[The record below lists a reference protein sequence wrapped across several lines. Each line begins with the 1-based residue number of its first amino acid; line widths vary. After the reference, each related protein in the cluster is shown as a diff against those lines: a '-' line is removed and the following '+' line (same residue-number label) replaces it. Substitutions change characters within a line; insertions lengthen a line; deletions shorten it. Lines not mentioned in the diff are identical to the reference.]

1 MSELSLL
8 QVSLAPR
15 NKMLK
20 LFFKFFA
27 PRKISEEELIKETS
41 KELVNFV
48 VSSAFK
54 VFKDE
59 EFRKQFNFSEQ
70 ENIEQDRLFNE
81 LSLTSICL
89 LLLLLDTASDWWQNE
104 KRYFWQKVKSR
115 IAERFQ
121 EWLKELGISQK
132 YVSFW
137 GKLIKMRYNE
147 YKRDLPKLYQ
157 ASGIVDPEFIKSDD
171 ERRKVGYV
179 RFMAVSI
186 GAIHHLRKGKANPK
200 DPFFKELRT
209 WLEVLN
215 SQLEEKIVRK

>member
-1 MSELSLL
+1 
-8 QVSLAPR
+8 
-15 NKMLK
+15 MLK
-20 LFFKFFA
+20 LFSKFFA

-48 VSSAFK
+48 INSAFK
-54 VFKDE
+54 IFKDE
-59 EFRKQFNFSEQ
+59 EFRKQFNFLEQ
-70 ENIEQDRLFNE
+70 EKIEQDRLFNE

-115 IAERFQ
+115 IAKRFQ

-132 YVSFW
+132 YVSLW
-137 GKLIKMRYNE
+137 EKLIKMRYNE
-147 YKRDLPKLYQ
+147 YKKNLPKLYQ
-157 ASGIVDPEFIKSDD
+157 ASGMVDPEFIKSDD
-171 ERRKVGYV
+171 ERRKVGYA

-186 GAIHHLRKGKANPK
+186 GAIHHLRKGEANPK